1 MSHINLCAPHHA
13 QAIPLP
19 CIRWRE
25 NTYLQDSCS
34 DFSLQLVY
42 NNPKPETTP
51 KSADEKMK
59 IEKNNVCNV
68 VLQTLKRTMNRCT
81 QSHFN
86 LKMRHFCGVRGKRVH
101 CQIGRSLAT
110 VILVWYKWRVG
121 TDWERAWFGD
131 GSQIQACVLG
141 DWYTEHLA
149 ISFKVH

>member
-1 MSHINLCAPHHA
+1 MSRINLCAPHHD
-13 QAIPLP
+13 QAIPRP

-59 IEKNNVCNV
+59 IEKKNQRMQCSTSNNKNNNELLYAIT
-68 VLQTLKRTMNRCT
+68 LQSQNEAFLWSEGQKSSLPDRN
-81 QSHFN
+81 S
-86 LKMRHFCGVRGKRVH
+86 
-101 CQIGRSLAT
+101 RSLAT

-121 TDWERAWFGD
+121 TDLKRAWFGD
-131 GSQIQACVLG
+131 GSQIQAFVLG
-141 DWYTEHLA
+141 DWYT
-149 ISFKVH
+149 